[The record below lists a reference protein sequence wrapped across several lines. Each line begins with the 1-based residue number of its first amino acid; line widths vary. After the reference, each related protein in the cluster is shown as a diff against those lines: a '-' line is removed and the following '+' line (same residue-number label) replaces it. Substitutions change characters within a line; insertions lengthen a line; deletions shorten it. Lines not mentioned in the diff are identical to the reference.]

1 MPINKWLDEDNP
13 ECILGEFYAA
23 KKNGEIL
30 TFAGKWGELESTA
43 LRKTN
48 ENPVPCFMCGVQQQ

>member
-1 MPINKWLDEDNP
+1 MPINQRVDEDNP

-30 TFAGKWGELESTA
+30 TFAGK
-43 LRKTN
+43 
-48 ENPVPCFMCGVQQQ
+48 